1 MSKSDPIKIIRL
13 SGELDIARKDE
24 IRDALAA
31 PDDGS
36 PVLVDLAE
44 VTYADSIALTELL
57 RFCVTAQHD
66 GRPVALVIRT
76 PQFARLI
83 QYAGLASAFKIF
95 YDNGEALEYL
105 SGCARK

>member
-1 MSKSDPIKIIRL
+1 MSKSDPIKTICL

-24 IRDALAA
+24 IRNALAA
-31 PDDGS
+31 PEDGS
-36 PVLVDLAE
+36 PVLLDLAA

-57 RFCVTAQHD
+57 RFCVTSQRD

-95 YDNGEALEYL
+95 HDNGEALHYL
-105 SGCARK
+105 SECAGK

>member
-1 MSKSDPIKIIRL
+1 MSKSDPIRTICF

-24 IRDALAA
+24 IRNALAA
-31 PDDGS
+31 PDGS
-36 PVLVDLAE
+36 PVLLDLAE

-66 GRPVALVIRT
+66 GRAVALVIRT
-76 PQFARLI
+76 PQFARLV

-95 YDNGEALEYL
+95 HDNGEALHYL
-105 SGCARK
+105 AACTGK

>member
-1 MSKSDPIKIIRL
+1 MSKSDPIKTICF
-13 SGELDIARKDE
+13 SGELDIARKQE
-24 IRDALAA
+24 IRNALAA
-31 PDDGS
+31 SDDAPD
-36 PVLVDLAE
+36 VLLDLGE

-57 RFCVTAQHD
+57 RFCVNAERD

-95 YDNGEALEYL
+95 DDNAAALEYL
-105 SGCARK
+105 SERARR